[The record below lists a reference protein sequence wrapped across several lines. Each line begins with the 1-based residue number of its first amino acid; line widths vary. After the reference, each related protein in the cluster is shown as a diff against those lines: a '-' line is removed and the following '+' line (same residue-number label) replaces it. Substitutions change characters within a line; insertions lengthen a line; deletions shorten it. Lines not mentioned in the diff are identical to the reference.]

1 MIKRRRTIS
10 FVKLE
15 EAMEETTAEISPTA
29 TSTRKRK
36 RLDPVST
43 AHLLLCISFRNESNP
58 KSLI

>member
-36 RLDPVST
+36 RLDPVS
-43 AHLLLCISFRNESNP
+43 S
-58 KSLI
+58 SLIVMHCIPKRN